1 MNLKSYVSKTK
12 PKLRVAKCHVWPT
25 NILGRVEGEVVLLAT
40 YCLMMKEFDNI
51 SYGLKEEK
59 KTSLWTVFT
68 GKESKE
74 KSPVTNVNLC

>member
-25 NILGRVEGEVVLLAT
+25 NILGRIEGEVVLLAT

-59 KTSLWTVFT
+59 KLAYGQYLQ
-68 GKESKE
+68 GKKV
-74 KSPVTNVNLC
+74 KKKAL